1 MSQQLIKMPQKAYIY
16 LLTPIATAG
25 TSPILL
31 VHLLTPSIH
40 VDQLHERFSRRI
52 GKFLTPKEQSLLR
65 SVFGRFCIT
74 ADHSQ
79 PLLDSSHSHRF
90 LAQTF
95 SPPLIESAPTLHP
108 PPRPVP
114 IPLTPSRVSHFRYL
128 PQCNRDHYR
137 LVR

>member
-90 LAQTF
+90 SRPNIFPA
-95 SPPLIESAPTLHP
+95 SNRIRPDPASSAPTRSH
-108 PPRPVP
+108 
-114 IPLTPSRVSHFRYL
+114 TTYTQPSFSLSISSAVQS
-128 PQCNRDHYR
+128 
-137 LVR
+137 